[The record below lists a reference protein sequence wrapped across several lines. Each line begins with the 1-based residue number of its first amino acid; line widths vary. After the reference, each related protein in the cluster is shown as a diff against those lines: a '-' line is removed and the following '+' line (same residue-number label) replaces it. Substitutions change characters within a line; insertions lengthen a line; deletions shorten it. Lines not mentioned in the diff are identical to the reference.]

1 MPKFFA
7 PEAAPGARFLVL
19 TGENAAHARVL
30 RLKAGE
36 SVTVCDAKGTD
47 FQCVISDIAP
57 EQVSLV
63 VQSEAPSRAEPGVF
77 CSVYMAFAKAEKL
90 EHVVQK
96 ATELGAGEIV
106 AFPSSRCVAR
116 LDEKTLAKKLERW
129 QKIAASAAEQSGR
142 GRIPSVLTVNS
153 YREAVERA
161 ARSELPLF
169 PYENERT
176 VSLRAAI
183 GPAQFRTAAIMTG
196 PEGGFSE
203 EEVRLAE
210 EAGMKICSLGPRILR
225 CETAP
230 LCALSA
236 VLYAAGALE

>member
-77 CSVYMAFAKAEKL
+77 CSVYMAFAKA
-90 EHVVQK
+90 
-96 ATELGAGEIV
+96 
-106 AFPSSRCVAR
+106 
-116 LDEKTLAKKLERW
+116 
-129 QKIAASAAEQSGR
+129 
-142 GRIPSVLTVNS
+142 
-153 YREAVERA
+153 
-161 ARSELPLF
+161 
-169 PYENERT
+169 
-176 VSLRAAI
+176 
-183 GPAQFRTAAIMTG
+183 
-196 PEGGFSE
+196 
-203 EEVRLAE
+203 
-210 EAGMKICSLGPRILR
+210 
-225 CETAP
+225 
-230 LCALSA
+230 
-236 VLYAAGALE
+236 

>member
-7 PEAAPGARFLVL
+7 PEAVPGARFLVL

-90 EHVVQK
+90 M
-96 ATELGAGEIV
+96 
-106 AFPSSRCVAR
+106 
-116 LDEKTLAKKLERW
+116 DEQLNAEPVFGIKDLAVN
-129 QKIAASAAEQSGR
+129 GR
-142 GRIPSVLTVNS
+142 DLIDVGVP
-153 YREAVERA
+153 
-161 ARSELPLF
+161 
-169 PYENERT
+169 
-176 VSLRAAI
+176 
-183 GPAQFRTAAIMTG
+183 QG
-196 PEGGFSE
+196 PEIGRVLDALL
-203 EEVRLAE
+203 EVVIEGDIPNEHDAL
-210 EAGMKICSLGPRILR
+210 I
-225 CETAP
+225 T
-230 LCALSA
+230 CAQQLITR
-236 VLYAAGALE
+236 

>member
-90 EHVVQK
+90 MDEQLNAEPVFGIKDLAVNGLDLI
-96 ATELGAGEIV
+96 ELGMEPG
-106 AFPSSRCVAR
+106 PSIGNV
-116 LDEKTLAKKLERW
+116 LQTLLE
-129 QKIAASAAEQSGR
+129 AVVDGDVSNE
-142 GRIPSVLTVNS
+142 
-153 YREAVERA
+153 REALIACVQQLITR
-161 ARSELPLF
+161 
-169 PYENERT
+169 
-176 VSLRAAI
+176 
-183 GPAQFRTAAIMTG
+183 
-196 PEGGFSE
+196 
-203 EEVRLAE
+203 
-210 EAGMKICSLGPRILR
+210 
-225 CETAP
+225 
-230 LCALSA
+230 
-236 VLYAAGALE
+236 

>member
-30 RLKAGE
+30 QLKAGE

-116 LDEKTLAKKLERW
+116 LDEKTLAKKLERGCRAVRAR
-129 QKIAASAAEQSGR
+129 KNSAGARRALVPRGGSGS
-142 GRIPSVLTVNS
+142 GG
-153 YREAVERA
+153 
-161 ARSELPLF
+161 AR
-169 PYENERT
+169 T
-176 VSLRAAI
+176 GAVSL
-183 GPAQFRTAAIMTG
+183 
-196 PEGGFSE
+196 
-203 EEVRLAE
+203 
-210 EAGMKICSLGPRILR
+210 
-225 CETAP
+225 
-230 LCALSA
+230 
-236 VLYAAGALE
+236 

>member
-90 EHVVQK
+90 MDEQLNAEPVFGIKDLAVNGRDLMK
-96 ATELGAGEIV
+96 LGV
-106 AFPSSRCVAR
+106 
-116 LDEKTLAKKLERW
+116 
-129 QKIAASAAEQSGR
+129 EQ
-142 GRIPSVLTVNS
+142 
-153 YREAVERA
+153 
-161 ARSELPLF
+161 
-169 PYENERT
+169 
-176 VSLRAAI
+176 
-183 GPAQFRTAAIMTG
+183 GPALGVMLQKLLDAVVDGDVPNEHDALITRAQ
-196 PEGGFSE
+196 
-203 EEVRLAE
+203 RL
-210 EAGMKICSLGPRILR
+210 M
-225 CETAP
+225 
-230 LCALSA
+230 
-236 VLYAAGALE
+236 

>member
-116 LDEKTLAKKLERW
+116 LDEKTLAKSSNAGRKLPRRLP
-129 QKIAASAAEQSGR
+129 SSPGAEEFR
-142 GRIPSVLTVNS
+142 RCAPC
-153 YREAVERA
+153 
-161 ARSELPLF
+161 ARSARRFWKRRSANWRCF
-169 PYENERT
+169 P
-176 VSLRAAI
+176 
-183 GPAQFRTAAIMTG
+183 
-196 PEGGFSE
+196 
-203 EEVRLAE
+203 
-210 EAGMKICSLGPRILR
+210 MKTKRRSRFAR
-225 CETAP
+225 
-230 LCALSA
+230 
-236 VLYAAGALE
+236 V

>member
-96 ATELGAGEIV
+96 ATGAG
-106 AFPSSRCVAR
+106 
-116 LDEKTLAKKLERW
+116 
-129 QKIAASAAEQSGR
+129 R
-142 GRIPSVLTVNS
+142 G
-153 YREAVERA
+153 
-161 ARSELPLF
+161 
-169 PYENERT
+169 
-176 VSLRAAI
+176 
-183 GPAQFRTAAIMTG
+183 
-196 PEGGFSE
+196 
-203 EEVRLAE
+203 
-210 EAGMKICSLGPRILR
+210 
-225 CETAP
+225 
-230 LCALSA
+230 
-236 VLYAAGALE
+236 

>member
-142 GRIPSVLTVNS
+142 GRSHHRQQSVKPDEEP
-153 YREAVERA
+153 Y
-161 ARSELPLF
+161 ARSARRFWKRRSANWRCF
-169 PYENERT
+169 P
-176 VSLRAAI
+176 
-183 GPAQFRTAAIMTG
+183 
-196 PEGGFSE
+196 
-203 EEVRLAE
+203 
-210 EAGMKICSLGPRILR
+210 MKTKRRSRFAR
-225 CETAP
+225 
-230 LCALSA
+230 
-236 VLYAAGALE
+236 V